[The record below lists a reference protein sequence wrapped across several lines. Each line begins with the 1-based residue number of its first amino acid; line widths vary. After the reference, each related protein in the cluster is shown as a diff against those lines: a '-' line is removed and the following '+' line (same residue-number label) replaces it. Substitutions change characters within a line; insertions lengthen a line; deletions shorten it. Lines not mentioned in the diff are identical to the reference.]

1 MMKTTAKIE
10 KKPYIIYGLLLMVMC
25 LSLLAF
31 YFFMV
36 RPASFEEIS
45 YQPNYPQEASA
56 KESQVQNGQEWLQ
69 TIKGSRNEITSLD
82 VMFGAGKSA
91 SVNVEFLEK
100 ESGQLLES
108 WKLEVPEAEESHY
121 QHFVFEYPINNAMGK
136 EYEIKVQAEGDSEE
150 VFSLP
155 YTEKDYYG
163 NGYLTAGNEKM
174 DGDLFF
180 RLNAASGFMRKLF
193 MGFAAWAVLG
203 GAVLAFL
210 VIRRKCRTENLFLV
224 LGLTWGMFFVVFFPP
239 NTAPD
244 ENAHIATAYSN
255 ADRIMGREAEDEQGR
270 VYVRASDINIPVM
283 TEVSRSTFN
292 MVYEKWQEPVNDQM
306 VPYIRG
312 RLGTPLVA
320 HLPQTV
326 GIVLGWLTGQGAVQ
340 TLYLGK
346 FMGLLFYLFCV
357 YWAIRFIPWGKMS
370 LMLIALF
377 PMSLELAGSFSYDS
391 LVNALCFLFI
401 GYTMHLIYKKE
412 SVTWKDILFLA
423 AVAGIMAPCKIAYIF
438 VCGICFLIPK
448 KKFRKK
454 QYYIGCGV
462 IVASG
467 VVFLLI
473 ERMSFL
479 FNSLVVTGESAGAVE
494 GAAGFSLHDII
505 SQPVNSLKMVFNTYF
520 EQGSYYLGTIVGQ
533 SLGWFQVNISWVVIV
548 GLLLVL
554 FMTTFSSAQES
565 ECMSIKERVVVMILS
580 LIMIGGTVMGM
591 WLNFTPDFCTYIA
604 GVQGRYFLPFL
615 PLLVLAVKNKTIYIR
630 KKMDYGLAAAVFAL
644 EFMAALDVWRYIIK

>member
-56 KESQVQNGQEWLQ
+56 KESQVQNGQEWVQ

-82 VMFGAGKSA
+82 VMFGAGKSV

-412 SVTWKDILFLA
+412 LVTWKDILFLA
-423 AVAGIMAPCKIAYIF
+423 VVAGIMAPCKIAYIF

>member
-1 MMKTTAKIE
+1 MKKEVKSE
-10 KKPYIIYGLLLMVMC
+10 KKSYIIYGLLLMVMC

-36 RPASFEEIS
+36 RPASFEEVS
-45 YQPNYPQEASA
+45 YQPDYPQDAGA
-56 KESQVQNGQEWLQ
+56 KEAQLQNGQFWVQ
-69 TIKGSRNEITSLD
+69 TIRGSRNEITSFD
-82 VMFGAGKSA
+82 IMFGAGKSA
-91 SVNVEFLEK
+91 KVSVEFLEK
-100 ESGQLLES
+100 ESQQLLGS
-108 WKLEVPEAEESHY
+108 WTSEIPDAEEAHY
-121 QHFVFEYPINNAMGK
+121 QHFAFETPISNALGK
-136 EYEIKVQAEGDSEE
+136 EYEIRVLADEASDQ
-150 VFSLP
+150 VLSLP
-155 YTEKDYYG
+155 YTEKDFYG
-163 NGYLTAGNEKM
+163 NGMLTAGDKELE
-174 DGDLFF
+174 GDLLF
-180 RLNAASGFMRKLF
+180 RLNATSGFMRKLF

-203 GAVLAFL
+203 GALLAFL
-210 VIRRKCRTENLFLV
+210 VICRKCRTENLFLV

-244 ENAHIATAYSN
+244 ENAHIATAYAN
-255 ADRIMGREAEDEQGR
+255 ADRIMGKDAEDEQGR
-270 VYVRASDINIPVM
+270 VYVRGADINIPVM
-283 TEVSRSTFN
+283 TDVSRKTFN
-292 MVYEKWQEPVNDQM
+292 MVYEKWQEPVNDQV

-312 RLGTPLVA
+312 RLGTPSVA
-320 HLPQTV
+320 HLPQTAGV
-326 GIVLGWLTGQGAVQ
+326 VLGWLTGMGAMQ

-346 FMGLLFYLFCV
+346 FMGLLFYLVCV
-357 YWAIRFIPWGKMS
+357 YFAIKFIPWGKMT

-377 PMSLELAGSFSYDS
+377 PMSLELAASFSYDC

-412 SVTWKDILFLA
+412 VITWKDILFLA
-423 AVAGIMAPCKIAYIF
+423 AIAGIMAPCKIAYIF

-454 QYYIGCGV
+454 QYYTGCGV
-462 IVASG
+462 IMASG
-467 VVFLLI
+467 VVFLII

-479 FNSLVVTGESAGAVE
+479 YNSLVVTGESAGAVE
-494 GAAGFSLHDII
+494 GAVGFSLQDII
-505 SQPVNSLKMVFNTYF
+505 SQPINSLKMVFNTYF
-520 EQGSYYLGTIVGQ
+520 EQGEYYLGTIVGQ
-533 SLGWFQVNISWVVIV
+533 SLGWFQVNISWIVIA
-548 GLLLVL
+548 GFLLVL

-565 ECMSIKERVVVMILS
+565 ECMTIKERIVVIILS

>member
-56 KESQVQNGQEWLQ
+56 KESQVQNGQEWVQ

-82 VMFGAGKSA
+82 VMFGAGKSV

-180 RLNAASGFMRKLF
+180 RLNATSGFMRKLF

-326 GIVLGWLTGQGAVQ
+326 GIVLGWLTEQGAVQ

-357 YWAIRFIPWGKMS
+357 YWAIRFISWGKMS

-412 SVTWKDILFLA
+412 LVTWKDILFLA

>member
-56 KESQVQNGQEWLQ
+56 KESQVQNGQEWVQ

-180 RLNAASGFMRKLF
+180 RLNATSGFMRKLF

-224 LGLTWGMFFVVFFPP
+224 LGLTWGIFFVVFFPP

-412 SVTWKDILFLA
+412 LVTWKDILFLA
-423 AVAGIMAPCKIAYIF
+423 VVAGIMAPCKIAYIF

>member
-1 MMKTTAKIE
+1 MSKLNVKFE
-10 KKPYIIYGLLLMVMC
+10 KKPFVVYGLLLIVMC

-45 YQPNYPQEASA
+45 YQPNYPQDASA
-56 KESQVQNGQEWLQ
+56 KESQLQNDQAWIQ
-69 TIKGSRNEITSLD
+69 TVKGSRNEITSFD
-82 VMFGAGKSA
+82 IMFDAGKSTNV
-91 SVNVEFLEK
+91 SVEFREK
-100 ESGQLLES
+100 KSGQVLGS
-108 WKLEVPEAEESHY
+108 WTSEVPGAEEAHY
-121 QHFVFEYPINNAMGK
+121 QHFTFETPISDALGK
-136 EYEIKVQAEGDSEE
+136 EYEIKVQAEGTLEPE
-150 VFSLP
+150 LRLP
-155 YTEKDYYG
+155 YTEKDFYG
-163 NGYLTAGNEKM
+163 NGDLKAGSEEL
-174 DGDLFF
+174 DGNLFF
-180 RLNAASGFMRKLF
+180 RLNATSGFLRKLF
-193 MGFAAWAVLG
+193 IGFSAWVVLG
-203 GAVLAFL
+203 GFVLVFL
-210 VIRRKCRTENLFLV
+210 VLRRRCRTENLFLV

-255 ADRIMGREAEDEQGR
+255 ADRIMGRDAEDEQGR
-270 VYVRASDINIPVM
+270 VYVRASDVNIPVM
-283 TEVSRSTFN
+283 TDVSRKTFN
-292 MVYEKWQEPVNDQM
+292 MVYEKWQEPVNGQ
-306 VPYIRG
+306 VVTYIRG
-312 RLGTPLVA
+312 RLGTPIVA
-320 HLPQTV
+320 HLPQTI
-326 GIVLGWLTGQGAVQ
+326 GIVLGWMTGQGAMQ

-346 FMGLLFYLFCV
+346 LMGLLFYLFCV

-401 GYTMHLIYKKE
+401 GYTMHLIYRKE
-412 SVTWKDILFLA
+412 VVTWKDILFLA
-423 AVAGIMAPCKIAYIF
+423 AIAGIMAPCKIAYIF

-448 KKFRKK
+448 KKFRRR
-454 QYYIGCGV
+454 QYYTGCG
-462 IVASG
+462 IIMASG
-467 VVFLLI
+467 VVFLII

-479 FNSLVVTGESAGAVE
+479 YSSLVATGESAGAVE
-494 GAAGFSLHDII
+494 GAVGFSLHDII
-505 SQPVNSLKMVFNTYF
+505 SQPFNSLKMIFNTYF

-533 SLGWFQVNISWVVIV
+533 SLGWFQVNISWVVIA
-548 GLLLVL
+548 GLLLLL

-565 ECMSIKERVVVMILS
+565 ECMSVKERMVVITLS

-630 KKMDYGLAAAVFAL
+630 KKMDHGLAAAVFAL